1 MIWCTLTVF
10 IQKLSFSS
18 FSPEPRPT
26 CGLVL
31 FSSCLPTARKT
42 SPLRV
47 LNSKPQHRLQI
58 KMETAVLT
66 FFFGALPVS
75 VLHQHFMVQ
84 HFPHHFFFPVC
95 EISADCYAK
104 QFCVSVWLG
113 RQLFGLMRSASTTVF
128 LLIETHGG
136 SRMFEARQRC
146 VVRKCHAVSWK
157 YTLGCSLR
165 QDKWVLLGFGGGWSF
180 SGEWS

>member
-1 MIWCTLTVF
+1 MQERLPQIPLSLGFIPKFYHLEYETQVGTLPFCWLTMIWCMLTVF

-18 FSPEPRPT
+18 FSPEPWPT

-42 SPLRV
+42 SPLQV

-84 HFPHHFFFPVC
+84 HFPHHFFFP
-95 EISADCYAK
+95 
-104 QFCVSVWLG
+104 CV
-113 RQLFGLMRSASTTVF
+113 
-128 LLIETHGG
+128 
-136 SRMFEARQRC
+136 
-146 VVRKCHAVSWK
+146 
-157 YTLGCSLR
+157 
-165 QDKWVLLGFGGGWSF
+165 
-180 SGEWS
+180 